1 MKKIFVG
8 LMIMLCVSL
17 FMFSEE
23 GMWLMNQLKNLELEK
38 KGFEISAQDIYD
50 PGKPCIANAVVNLG
64 GGTASLVSANGLML
78 TNHHVAFGAVQR
90 ASTKGTD
97 YITHGFLA
105 KTPADE
111 IEAPG
116 YTARILREIKDL
128 THEFKRYNKIKDPAK
143 RKKAI
148 DRKIKK
154 ITEKIEKGKKD
165 ISAQVASMY
174 NGKQYILF
182 VYKRFDD
189 VRVVYVPPRGI
200 GNYGGDIDNF
210 MWPRHTGDFSFLR
223 IYMAPDGTGRKY
235 HKDNVPYK
243 PKYWLKVAKQGL
255 KKGDQT
261 FIMGYPGS
269 TVRYRTSASVA
280 ENLHHNYPL
289 RIKYYKEIIDLL
301 QTFANDSQIAK
312 AKVAGLDSGL
322 NNAMKYYQGNVDGMI
337 RTNFLQQKSDFE
349 NRLMMFLKKDETL
362 YKKYGDILVKI
373 KEQYDL
379 LAKYRELDDILGF
392 MSSRRSLGGV
402 VLGTAYMAY
411 NTAKEREK
419 PKKLRDPEFSEKDI
433 KRAVDRLRFRYMSF
447 YEPLDK
453 AMLKKILERTD
464 KLPRELRL
472 KDLDSLLKEKKQ
484 TIDQWV
490 EQAYANT
497 KLKDVTS
504 AKSLFNKKVK
514 QLEALNDPFIELA
527 RRLYSQVEAFRKR
540 SKRNQA
546 AVEELRKRYIDA
558 LYAWKGSDL
567 YPDANRTLRFSCG
580 RVEGYSPR
588 DAVYYTPF
596 TTLKGMM
603 AKDTGKRPF
612 DVPEG
617 LKTLYSKKDF
627 GRWLHPDL
635 KDVTIAFTHKVDS
648 TGGNSG
654 SPVMNT
660 KGELVGVLFDGNYEA
675 MTADW
680 QYEDDITRS
689 ISVDIRMVMFV
700 TEKLANALHILE
712 EMNIR

>member
-1 MKKIFVG
+1 
-8 LMIMLCVSL
+8 VSG
-17 FMFSEE
+17 EE
-23 GMWLMNQLKNLELEK
+23 GMWLMNQLKNLELDK
-38 KGFEISAQDIYD
+38 RGFEISAPDIYD
-50 PGKPCIANAVVNLG
+50 PGKPCIAHAVVNLG
-64 GGTASLVSANGLML
+64 GGTAELVSANGLIL

-105 KTPADE
+105 KTPAEE

-116 YTARILREIKDL
+116 YTARILREIKDI
-128 THEFKRYNKIKDPAK
+128 THEFNRYNKIKDPVK
-143 RKKAI
+143 RKKTI

-189 VRVVYVPPRGI
+189 VRVVYVPPQGI

-243 PKYWLKVAKQGL
+243 SKYWLKVAKQGL
-255 KKGDQT
+255 KEGDQT

-280 ENLHHNYPL
+280 KSLHHTYPM
-289 RIKYYKEIIDLL
+289 RIKYYKELIDLL

-322 NNAMKYYQGNVDGMI
+322 NNAMKYYQGKVDGMT

-349 NRLMMFLKKDETL
+349 NHLMRFLKKDEAL
-362 YKKYGDILVKI
+362 YKKYGDILAKI

-379 LAKYRELDDILGF
+379 QAKYQELDDIFGF
-392 MSSRRSLGGV
+392 MASRRPLGGV
-402 VLGTAYMAY
+402 VFGTAQMAY

-419 PKKLRDPEFSEKDI
+419 PKKLRDPKFSEKDI
-433 KRAVDRLRFRYMSF
+433 KRRVDRLRFRYMSF
-447 YEPLDK
+447 YEPVDK
-453 AMLKKILERTD
+453 AMLKKILKWAD
-464 KLPRELRL
+464 QLPQELRL
-472 KDLDSLLKEKKQ
+472 KGLDSLLKEKKQ

-497 KLKDVTS
+497 KLEDVTF
-504 AKSLFNKKVK
+504 AQSLFNKKVK
-514 QLEALNDPFIELA
+514 QLEALNDPFIQLA
-527 RRLYSQVEAFRKR
+527 KRLYSGVEAYRKR

-558 LYAWKGSDL
+558 LYAWKGSNL

-580 RVEGYSPR
+580 PVEGYSPR

-596 TTLKGMM
+596 TTLKGML

-617 LKTLYSKKDF
+617 LKTLYAEKDF

-635 KDVTIAFTHKVDS
+635 KEVPIAFTHKVDS

-660 KGELVGVLFDGNYEA
+660 KGELVGILFDGNYEA

-680 QYEDDITRS
+680 QYEEAITRS
-689 ISVDIRMVMFV
+689 ISVDIRLVMFV
-700 TEKLANALHILE
+700 TEKLANAHHILE
-712 EMNIR
+712 EMGIR

>member
-1 MKKIFVG
+1 MKKIFIG

-17 FMFSEE
+17 FVSGEE
-23 GMWLMNQLKNLELEK
+23 GMWLMNQLKNLDLEK

-64 GGTASLVSANGLML
+64 GGTASLVSGNGLML

-105 KTPADE
+105 KTPAEE

-116 YTARILREIKDL
+116 YTARILREMKDI
-128 THEFKRYNKIKDPAK
+128 THEFNRYNKIKDLVK

-165 ISAQVASMY
+165 ISALVASMY

-189 VRVVYVPPRGI
+189 VRVVYVPPQGI

-243 PKYWLKVAKQGL
+243 PEYWLKVAKQGL
-255 KKGDQT
+255 KEGDQT

-280 ENLHHNYPL
+280 ESLHHSYPM
-289 RIKYYKEIIDLL
+289 RIKYYKELIDLL
-301 QTFANDSQIAK
+301 QTFARDSQIAK

-337 RTNFLQQKSDFE
+337 RTNFLQQKHDFE
-349 NRLMMFLKKDETL
+349 ERLILFLKNDETL
-362 YKKYGDILVKI
+362 YKKYGDILTRI

-379 LAKYRELDDILGF
+379 QAKYRELDYILGF
-392 MSSRRSLGGV
+392 AVSRRPLGGV
-402 VLGTAYMAY
+402 VLGTAQMAY

-433 KRAVDRLRFRYMSF
+433 KRSVDRLRFRYISF

-453 AMLKKILERTD
+453 AMLKKILKWAEQ
-464 KLPRELRL
+464 LPQEIRL
-472 KDLDSLLKEKKQ
+472 KGMDNLLKEKKL
-484 TIDQWV
+484 TIDSWV

-497 KLKDVTS
+497 KLKDAAF

-527 RRLYSQVEAFRKR
+527 KRVYSQVEAYRKR
-540 SKRNQA
+540 GKRNQA

-558 LYAWKGSDL
+558 LYAWKGANL

-617 LKTLYSKKDF
+617 LKPLYAKKDF
-627 GRWLHPDL
+627 GRWLHQDL
-635 KDVTIAFTHKVDS
+635 KDVPIAFTHKVDS

-680 QYEDDITRS
+680 QYQEAITRS

-700 TEKLANALHILE
+700 TEKLAKANHILK
-712 EMNIR
+712 EMGLK

>member
-1 MKKIFVG
+1 MKKIFIG
-8 LMIMLCVSL
+8 LMVMLCVCL
-17 FMFSEE
+17 FVSGEE
-23 GMWLMNQLKNLELEK
+23 GMWLMDQLKNLELDK
-38 KGFEISAQDIYD
+38 RGFEISAPDIYD
-50 PGKPCIANAVVNLG
+50 PGKPCIAHAVVNLG
-64 GGTASLVSANGLML
+64 GGTASLVSANGLIL

-105 KTPADE
+105 KTPAEE

-116 YTARILREIKDL
+116 YTARLLREMKDI
-128 THEFKRYNKIKDPAK
+128 THEFTRYNKIKDPEK

-165 ISAQVASMY
+165 ISAQVAGMY

-189 VRVVYVPPRGI
+189 VRVAYVPPQGI

-235 HKDNVPYK
+235 HEDNVPYK
-243 PKYWLKVAKQGL
+243 PEYWLKVAKQGL
-255 KKGDQT
+255 KEGDQT

-280 ENLHHNYPL
+280 DNLRHNYPM
-289 RIKYYKEIIDLL
+289 RIKYYKELIDLL

-322 NNAMKYYQGNVDGMI
+322 NNAMKYYQGNVDGMT
-337 RTNFLQQKSDFE
+337 RTNFLQQKIDFE
-349 NRLMMFLKKDETL
+349 DRLMMFLKKDETL

-373 KEQYDL
+373 KELYDL
-379 LAKYRELDDILGF
+379 QAKYRESDDIFGF
-392 MSSRRSLGGV
+392 MASRRPLAGV
-402 VLGTAYMAY
+402 VFGTAQMAY
-411 NTAKEREK
+411 QTVKEREK

-433 KRAVDRLRFRYMSF
+433 KRRVDRLRFRYMSF
-447 YEPLDK
+447 YEPVDK
-453 AMLKKILERTD
+453 AMLKKILKWAD
-464 KLPRELRL
+464 QLPQEIRL
-472 KDLDSLLKEKKQ
+472 KGLDSLLKEKKQ

-497 KLKDVTS
+497 KLEDVTF

-514 QLEALNDPFIELA
+514 ELEALNDPFIQLA
-527 RRLYSQVEAFRKR
+527 KRLYSQAEAYRKR

-558 LYAWKGSDL
+558 LYAWKGSNL

-580 RVEGYSPR
+580 PVEGYSPR

-596 TTLKGMM
+596 TTLKGML

-617 LKTLYSKKDF
+617 LKTLYAEKDF

-635 KDVTIAFTHKVDS
+635 KDVSIAFTHKVDS

-660 KGELVGVLFDGNYEA
+660 KGELVGILFDGNYEA

-680 QYEDDITRS
+680 QYEEAITRS
-689 ISVDIRMVMFV
+689 ISVDIRLVMFV
-700 TEKLANALHILE
+700 TEKLANAHHILK
-712 EMNIR
+712 EMGLQ